1 MARSTMM
8 MSPSSSAASTIDT
21 PFTLKKKVDALCFT
35 SRRIKSSFSRISSAG
50 DGNPAFTSPNKRPSK
65 PLSSSILCGMNSSII
80 VLLSQMLALLPQMLQ
95 FSQTIALS
103 REPSLFLASLAKIQ
117 PRGSTSK
124 SPLMIS

>member
-65 PLSSSILCGMNSSII
+65 PLSSSILCGMNSSMI
-80 VLLSQMLALLPQMLQ
+80 VLLSQ
-95 FSQTIALS
+95 TIAHFLASYCAFS
-103 REPSLFLASLAKIQ
+103 RKLLRIFASLAKIQ